1 MHNDNSTE
9 KRADFYRRIRQ
20 QHLTPLWEALHS
32 LVPAQPA
39 GGCQAALWRYREL
52 RPFLLEA
59 GDLISA
65 EEAVRRVLVLE
76 NPDLPGQSAITPS
89 LYAGLQLILP
99 GEIAPSHRHTQSALR
114 FVVEGYGA
122 YTSVDGER
130 TRMEPGDFIITP
142 SWTWHDHGNRAA
154 AEGGEPVV
162 WLDGLD
168 IPMLRFFGA
177 TFAENHDEPVQP
189 LRRGEGDSLA
199 RYGSNML
206 PLRHQPTTPTS
217 PLFSYP
223 YARSREALERLAR
236 LERPDPWEGHKLRY
250 VNPATGGWAM
260 PTIATC
266 LQLLPAGFLGQPAR
280 STDASVYSVVEG
292 SGVAQIGGRRFAFEA
307 KDLFVVPSWAE
318 LRLEAGA
325 TDCVLFS
332 FSDRPVQQA
341 LGILRESRETLAH
354 RRTRPMN
361 HLFAPEAPVSLTI
374 HGSDQT
380 FPVRRVYCVGRNY
393 AAHAREMGFDPK
405 REPPFF
411 FCKPADAVVPVAA
424 GSTLELAY
432 PSQTGNYH
440 YEIELVAAIGKG
452 GCDIPLE
459 QAEEHVWGYAVG
471 LDMTRRDLQMRMR
484 EMGRPWE
491 IGKAFDRSAPI
502 GPLYPASQVGHPRHA
517 AISLQVDGEDRQR
530 SDIDQ
535 LIWSVAETVSYLSRF
550 FELRPGDL
558 VFTGT
563 PEGVGAVE
571 RGERMLGAIDG
582 LGELSVRVV

>member
-39 GGCQAALWRYREL
+39 GGCRAALWRYREL

-65 EEAVRRVLVLE
+65 EEAIRRVLVLE

-114 FVVEGYGA
+114 FVVEGRGA

-130 TRMEPGDFIITP
+130 THMEPGDFIITP
-142 SWTWHDHGNRAA
+142 SWTWHDHGNRSSV
-154 AEGGEPVV
+154 EGGEAVV

-177 TFAENHDEPVQP
+177 TFAENHGEPVQP
-189 LRRGEGDSLA
+189 LLREEGDSAA
-199 RYGSNML
+199 RYGSNLL
-206 PLRHQPTTPTS
+206 PLRHQPASPTS

-223 YARSREALERLAR
+223 YARSREALWRLSR
-236 LERPDPWEGHKLRY
+236 QESPDPWEGHKLRY
-250 VNPATGGWAM
+250 ANPATGGWAM

-266 LQLLPAGFLGQPAR
+266 LQLLPAGFSGQPAR

-292 SGVAQIGGRRFAFEA
+292 SGVAHIGGQRFAFEA
-307 KDLFVVPSWAE
+307 RDLFVVPSWAE

-325 TDCVLFS
+325 SDCVLFS

-354 RRTRPMN
+354 
-361 HLFAPEAPVSLTI
+361 
-374 HGSDQT
+374 
-380 FPVRRVYCVGRNY
+380 
-393 AAHAREMGFDPK
+393 
-405 REPPFF
+405 
-411 FCKPADAVVPVAA
+411 
-424 GSTLELAY
+424 
-432 PSQTGNYH
+432 
-440 YEIELVAAIGKG
+440 
-452 GCDIPLE
+452 
-459 QAEEHVWGYAVG
+459 
-471 LDMTRRDLQMRMR
+471 
-484 EMGRPWE
+484 
-491 IGKAFDRSAPI
+491 
-502 GPLYPASQVGHPRHA
+502 
-517 AISLQVDGEDRQR
+517 
-530 SDIDQ
+530 
-535 LIWSVAETVSYLSRF
+535 
-550 FELRPGDL
+550 
-558 VFTGT
+558 
-563 PEGVGAVE
+563 
-571 RGERMLGAIDG
+571 
-582 LGELSVRVV
+582 

>member
-20 QHLTPLWEALHS
+20 QHLTPLWEALHN

-142 SWTWHDHGNRAA
+142 SWTWHDHGNRPA

-177 TFAENHDEPVQP
+177 TFAESYGEPVQP

-223 YARSREALERLAR
+223 YARSREVLERLAR

-260 PTIATC
+260 PTRSKPHALAKLFGATC
-266 LQLLPAGFLGQPAR
+266 AACAR
-280 STDASVYSVVEG
+280 R
-292 SGVAQIGGRRFAFEA
+292 GR
-307 KDLFVVPSWAE
+307 
-318 LRLEAGA
+318 LR
-325 TDCVLFS
+325 
-332 FSDRPVQQA
+332 
-341 LGILRESRETLAH
+341 
-354 RRTRPMN
+354 
-361 HLFAPEAPVSLTI
+361 
-374 HGSDQT
+374 
-380 FPVRRVYCVGRNY
+380 
-393 AAHAREMGFDPK
+393 
-405 REPPFF
+405 
-411 FCKPADAVVPVAA
+411 
-424 GSTLELAY
+424 
-432 PSQTGNYH
+432 
-440 YEIELVAAIGKG
+440 
-452 GCDIPLE
+452 
-459 QAEEHVWGYAVG
+459 
-471 LDMTRRDLQMRMR
+471 
-484 EMGRPWE
+484 
-491 IGKAFDRSAPI
+491 
-502 GPLYPASQVGHPRHA
+502 
-517 AISLQVDGEDRQR
+517 
-530 SDIDQ
+530 
-535 LIWSVAETVSYLSRF
+535 
-550 FELRPGDL
+550 
-558 VFTGT
+558 
-563 PEGVGAVE
+563 
-571 RGERMLGAIDG
+571 
-582 LGELSVRVV
+582 